1 MPTTIIPAAESSGFF
16 PWFRDFL
23 QKELSPFPCRATTV
37 ARMVLAATITML
49 IIMTFRIPGGAL
61 GAMYAFF
68 VARDN
73 MRATLTS
80 GLAIAVSYVAGATF
94 LLAGAS
100 LFADQQFAQFLWF
113 SASIFVVFFALSTF
127 ADYAVATG
135 FAGIVVNA
143 MLLWQRRDLAHVQ
156 VDATLWQLLAVAIGT
171 SVTVAIEVVFHAFHK
186 KDELA
191 EGIDGRLHLVQQ
203 LLENYR
209 SQATVPNEIQRKLE
223 QYTMVGVG
231 SLRRGLARSNY
242 ERLYHDQIAAVI
254 SLSGRLV
261 DLSAASIRVPHQAQN
276 QDKVALQ
283 NLENQIAQIRED
295 LHAKRAPRV
304 VAEPLRTA
312 SGFPLLGEMQ
322 RTVLLIP
329 EVFSDRKPIERYIPS
344 IKDEQRS
351 SQFFVQDAFSNP
363 LHIRYA
369 LLGCLA
375 ATLCYFTYFVL
386 DWRGLGTSV
395 VTCVFTALSNTGTSR
410 QKQVLRIT
418 GAIAGGVLFG
428 IGSQVFI
435 LPNIDS
441 ITGFSLL
448 FAAVTGVA
456 AWFAT
461 SSQRLSYFGVQMAL
475 AFYLVN
481 LQEFAIQT
489 SLTIARDRILGILL
503 GLIAMW
509 LVFDGL
515 GTARATDQMTEA
527 FIQNLRSI
535 ARLTVRLEKGNQQT
549 IVQDLRAL
557 REEINSNFQMVN
569 AQSDAIPFELGMNR
583 KQGMAMRALVRS
595 WQPSLRVLVVMEAAL
610 IQHRLLGSEHIFP
623 KNVREAWGRFDD
635 ACAQRLLGMAD
646 HLEGKVV
653 SEAEPLGISLQ
664 SMERAILN
672 PNGASD
678 DKSIGPGIVGL
689 AHEVAILMEELFSTI
704 VNTRTPSFSYVSK
717 VANTAALSSCD

>member
-1 MPTTIIPAAESSGFF
+1 MPTTIIPATESSGFF

-23 QKELSPFPCRATTV
+23 KKELSPFPGRATTV

-68 VARDN
+68 VSRDN

-80 GLAIAVSYVAGATF
+80 GLAIAVSYIAGATF
-94 LLAGAS
+94 ILTGAS

-113 SASIFVVFFALSTF
+113 SASMFVVFFALSTF

-135 FAGIVVNA
+135 FAAIVVNA
-143 MLLWQRRDLAHVQ
+143 MLLWQRQDFAHVQ

-171 SVTVAIEVVFHAFHK
+171 SVTVAIEIVFHAFHK
-186 KDELA
+186 KDELT

-203 LLENYR
+203 LLESYR
-209 SQATVPNEIQRKLE
+209 RQAAVPDEIQRKLE
-223 QYTMVGVG
+223 QYTIVGVG
-231 SLRRGLARSNY
+231 ALRRGLARSNY
-242 ERLYHDQIAAVI
+242 ERLYHDQTAAVI

-261 DLSAASIRVPHQAQN
+261 DLSAASIRVPHQAQEE
-276 QDKVALQ
+276 DKVLLE
-283 NLENQIAQIRED
+283 NLENQIAQIRTD
-295 LHAKRAPRV
+295 LQAKQAPRMV
-304 VAEPLRTA
+304 PAPPGTP
-312 SGFPLLGEMQ
+312 SGFPLLAEIQ
-322 RTVLLIP
+322 RTILLIP
-329 EVFSDRKPIERYIPS
+329 EVFSGAKSIDRYIPS
-344 IKDEQRS
+344 IKDEPRS
-351 SQFFVQDAFSNP
+351 SQFFVRDAFSNP

-369 LLGCLA
+369 VQGCLA

-395 VTCVFTALSNTGTSR
+395 VTCVFTALSNAGTSR

-441 ITGFSLL
+441 ITAFSLL

-461 SSQRLSYFGVQMAL
+461 SSQRLSYFGVQIAN

-481 LQEFAIQT
+481 LQEFSIQT
-489 SLTIARDRILGILL
+489 SLVIARDRVLGILL

-515 GTARATDQMTEA
+515 GTARATDQMAEA
-527 FIQNLRSI
+527 FINSLMSI
-535 ARLTVRLEKGNQQT
+535 ARLTIRLEQGNQQT

-557 REEINSNFQMVN
+557 REEINSHFQMVN
-569 AQSDAIPFELGMNR
+569 SQSDAILFEFGIRR

-595 WQPSLRVLVVMEAAL
+595 WQPSLRVLVMMEAAL
-610 IQHRLLGSEHIFP
+610 IQHRLLGSEHIFSQ
-623 KNVREAWGRFDD
+623 NVRGAWGRFDD
-635 ACAQRLLGMAD
+635 ACAQRFLGMAN
-646 HLEGKVV
+646 HLEGKDV
-653 SEAEPLGISLQ
+653 SEAEPLSISLK
-664 SMERAILN
+664 SMERALLTEH
-672 PNGASD
+672 GVSD
-678 DKSIGPGIVGL
+678 DRSIGLGIVDL
-689 AHEVAILMEELFSTI
+689 AHEVATLVDELFSTI
-704 VNTRTPSFSYVSK
+704 VNTRIPSFSHVRR
-717 VANTAALSSCD
+717 VANRAASKS

>member
-1 MPTTIIPAAESSGFF
+1 MPTTIISAAESSGFF

-23 QKELSPFPCRATTV
+23 KEELSPFPGRATTV

-61 GAMYAFF
+61 GAIYAFF
-68 VARDN
+68 VSRDN
-73 MRATLTS
+73 MRATLAS

-100 LFADQQFAQFLWF
+100 LFADQQFAEFFWF

-127 ADYAVATG
+127 ADYSVATG

-171 SVTVAIEVVFHAFHK
+171 SVTVAIEIVFHAFHK

-191 EGIDGRLHLVQQ
+191 EGIDGRLQLVQQ

-209 SQATVPNEIQRKLE
+209 SRAAVPDEIQRKLE

-242 ERLYHDQIAAVI
+242 ERQYHDQTAAVI

-276 QDKVALQ
+276 QDKVTLE

-295 LHAKRAPRV
+295 LQAKRAPRI
-304 VAEPLRTA
+304 VAEPSGTS

-329 EVFSDRKPIERYIPS
+329 EVFSGTKPIERYIPS
-344 IKDEQRS
+344 IKDEHRS

-369 LLGCLA
+369 LQGCLA

-395 VTCVFTALSNTGTSR
+395 VTCVFTALSNAGTSR

-441 ITGFSLL
+441 ITAFSLL

-481 LQEFAIQT
+481 LQEFTIQT
-489 SLTIARDRILGILL
+489 SLTIARDRVLGVLL

-535 ARLTVRLEKGNQQT
+535 ARLTVRLEQGDQQT

-557 REEINSNFQMVN
+557 REEINSHFQIAN
-569 AQSDAIPFELGMNR
+569 AQSDAIPFEFGMKR

-595 WQPSLRVLVVMEAAL
+595 WQPSLRVLVMMEAAL
-610 IQHRLLGSEHIFP
+610 IQHRLLGSERIFP
-623 KNVREAWGRFDD
+623 KNVHEAWGRFDD

-646 HLEGKVV
+646 HLEGKEV
-653 SEAEPLGISLQ
+653 SEAEPLSILLQ
-664 SMERAILN
+664 SMERAFLN
-672 PNGASD
+672 ANRASD
-678 DKSIGPGIVGL
+678 DKSIGLGIVGL

-704 VNTRTPSFSYVSK
+704 VNTRTPSFS
-717 VANTAALSSCD
+717 

>member
-1 MPTTIIPAAESSGFF
+1 MPTTIIPATESSGFF

-23 QKELSPFPCRATTV
+23 KKELSPFPGRATTV

-68 VARDN
+68 VSRDN

-80 GLAIAVSYVAGATF
+80 GLAIAVSYIAGATF
-94 LLAGAS
+94 ILTGAS

-113 SASIFVVFFALSTF
+113 SASMFVVFFALSTL

-135 FAGIVVNA
+135 FAAIVVNA
-143 MLLWQRRDLAHVQ
+143 MLLWQRQDFAHVQ

-171 SVTVAIEVVFHAFHK
+171 SVTVAIEIVFHAFHK
-186 KDELA
+186 KDELT

-203 LLENYR
+203 LLESYR
-209 SQATVPNEIQRKLE
+209 TQAAVQDEIQRKLE
-223 QYTMVGVG
+223 QYTIVGVG
-231 SLRRGLARSNY
+231 ALRRGLARSNY
-242 ERLYHDQIAAVI
+242 ERLYYDQTAAVI

-261 DLSAASIRVPHQAQN
+261 DLSAASIRVPHQAQEE
-276 QDKVALQ
+276 DKVLLE
-283 NLENQIAQIRED
+283 NLENQIAQIRTD
-295 LHAKRAPRV
+295 LQAKQAPRMV
-304 VAEPLRTA
+304 PAPPGTP
-312 SGFPLLGEMQ
+312 SGFPLLAEIQ
-322 RTVLLIP
+322 RTILLIT
-329 EVFSDRKPIERYIPS
+329 EVFSGAKSIDRYIQS
-344 IKDEQRS
+344 SKDEHRS
-351 SQFFVQDAFSNP
+351 SQFFVRDAFSNP

-369 LLGCLA
+369 VQGCLA

-395 VTCVFTALSNTGTSR
+395 VTCVFTALSNAGTSR

-441 ITGFSLL
+441 ITSFSLL

-461 SSQRLSYFGVQMAL
+461 SSQRLSYFGVQIAN

-481 LQEFAIQT
+481 LQEFSIQT
-489 SLTIARDRILGILL
+489 SLVIARDRVLGILL
-503 GLIAMW
+503 GLVAMW

-515 GTARATDQMTEA
+515 GTARATDQMAEA
-527 FIQNLRSI
+527 FINSLRSI
-535 ARLTVRLEKGNQQT
+535 ARLTVRLEQGNQQT

-557 REEINSNFQMVN
+557 REEINSHFQMVN
-569 AQSDAIPFELGMNR
+569 AQSDAISFEFGIRR

-595 WQPSLRVLVVMEAAL
+595 WQPSLRVLVMMEAAL

-623 KNVREAWGRFDD
+623 KHVREAWGRFDN

-646 HLEGKVV
+646 HLEGKDV
-653 SEAEPLGISLQ
+653 SEAEPLSISLQ
-664 SMERAILN
+664 GMERAFLN
-672 PNGASD
+672 ANGASD
-678 DKSIGPGIVGL
+678 DKSIGLGIVGL

-704 VNTRTPSFSYVSK
+704 VNTRTSSFS
-717 VANTAALSSCD
+717 